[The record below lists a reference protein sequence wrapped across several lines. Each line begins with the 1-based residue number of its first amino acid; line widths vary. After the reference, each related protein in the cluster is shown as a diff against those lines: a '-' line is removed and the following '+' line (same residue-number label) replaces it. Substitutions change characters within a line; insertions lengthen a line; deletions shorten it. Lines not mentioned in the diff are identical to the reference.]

1 MEKKIT
7 YVEALDKAIE
17 ALDDVEVTEKLE
29 ALKASIVK
37 KQGSKS
43 KKTTEA
49 QAEIDAKVL
58 EVLTDEA
65 VSATSIFAK
74 NAEGFGS
81 VPKVTASLTRL
92 VADGKAVKVAI
103 DNGKKNGYKLA

>member
-58 EVLTDEA
+58 EVLTEEA

-81 VPKVTASLTRL
+81 VPKVTRLQVSL
-92 VADGKAVKVAI
+92 
-103 DNGKKNGYKLA
+103 NH